1 MVPSDSSLWKLV
13 IIRVGGLKKEP
24 RGFFFPSF
32 FLVKEYIRLI
42 WNRYVS
48 CFDWQRHLWVL
59 NCEVFSKIK
68 YDKRSFSAAS
78 FKMVINLWF
87 CDYVTNSDY
96 YF

>member
-1 MVPSDSSLWKLV
+1 M
-13 IIRVGGLKKEP
+13 IIRIGGLKKEP
-24 RGFFFPSF
+24 RGFSSF
-32 FLVKEYIRLI
+32 FVKGYIRLI

-48 CFDWQRHLWVL
+48 CFPFGWQCHLWVL

-68 YDKRSFSAAS
+68 YDKRSFSAAG